1 MPPKQLRDNVS
12 RVKQPSPLG
21 KSVFVGLR
29 AADVFWQY
37 NLLYRGWGIRLI
49 EKISGHDVNASLVL
63 SPVSLTR
70 LQPYYGLVTLLALG
84 SSIKQIL
91 HIVFVS
97 EQAMDISSG
106 FTISLFNTIFNTI
119 NTLLSLW
126 AVTSPIT
133 SGLDSTKLTSTLSS
147 PHIAIGLAAYGVGL
161 AVEAIS
167 EFQRRAFKQDPKNKG
182 KPYGGGLFSLATNI
196 NYGAYTLWRAAYA
209 LTCGGFVWS
218 ATTFAFFFWDFA
230 TRGVPVLDEY
240 MCQKASLERILFIIV
255 ISNEDIKIVWRRL
268 SRDQSPCSIRFDP
281 WDLLKSLHGRRKS
294 SALSAIRELSLI
306 S

>member
-1 MPPKQLRDNVS
+1 MPAKQLRDNVS
-12 RVKQPSPLG
+12 RVKQPSLLG

-37 NLLYRGWGIRLI
+37 NLLYRGLGIKLI
-49 EKISGHDVNASLVL
+49 EKIGGHAVNSSLVL

-97 EQAMDISSG
+97 EQAMDVGSG
-106 FTISLFNTIFNTI
+106 VTIALFNTIFNTV

-133 SGLDSTKLTSTLSS
+133 SGLDSTNLTSALLSLRT
-147 PHIAIGLAAYGVGL
+147 AVGLAAYSLGL
-161 AVEAIS
+161 SVEAIS
-167 EFQRRAFKQDPKNKG
+167 EFQRKAFKQNPKNKG
-182 KPYGGGLFSLATNI
+182 KPYGGGLFSRATNI
-196 NYGAYTLWRAAYA
+196 NYGAYTIWRAAYA
-209 LTCGGFVWS
+209 LTCGGFVWG

-240 MCQKASLERILFIIV
+240 MCQRVSLDEILFNM
-255 ISNEDIKIVWRRL
+255 ISNAGSKLVWRCL
-268 SRDQSPCSIRFDP
+268 P
-281 WDLLKSLHGRRKS
+281 
-294 SALSAIRELSLI
+294 
-306 S
+306 